1 MQSKALERITEYSA
15 GRRRRRRW
23 RSVLTVMA
31 SVVVFVTTYV
41 LILPAITMD
50 NDPTCNIAEHT
61 HTDECFGY
69 AYVLSCIEQTQ
80 VENNNIYIH
89 THSDKCYADGKL
101 VCTMRELSE
110 HIHTDDCYALDD
122 DLQNYVAVCGKE
134 QITEHTHTN
143 ECYDDTGII
152 CGKVQAVKHMHTDDC
167 FVLSDAEKVI
177 TCKLQEHTHHEIAC
191 YADRSADVETS
202 DDWQKSLKDVE
213 FCGEWHR
220 DVLAVAKSQ
229 IGYSE
234 SSRNVICDENGRLQ
248 GYTRYGEWYGEP
260 YGEWSAMFVS
270 FCLHYAGVEKMP
282 YGSDCNDWMLALSDE
297 RYDLYRKAGDHIP
310 SAGEIVFLDKDKDS
324 CTDSVG
330 IIAEIIP
337 QIESQAAK
345 LKVIQGDASSK
356 VQYVIYE
363 YTSESVIGY
372 SVLPDGNY
380 KEQTVTAQIYT
391 DGTYRNPLESDTTV
405 ITVSGILPKNASVY
419 AYPMNTQN
427 DDEICAY
434 DITVFD
440 SDGNVF
446 NVLDGESLDVR
457 ILSDKLKNSA
467 FDDGTHPEVYYVAEN
482 GTEERM
488 PTEYTE
494 DGIEFKTDHFSLYA
508 VRAVQEASAA
518 SYNDLV
524 NRINNNAKYIR
535 LTNSFTVGSAI
546 NIDWGKDV
554 IVDLNGKTISS
565 GSSNTVFN
573 VNNGGQLTVLDSTQ
587 PQASVQKQTLSKMT
601 YGNTASLSVSGERAT
616 LTYYVTRS
624 EVTNVQTGS
633 TVETLY
639 KYTVSTS
646 GAIKGSSQP
655 IITVNGGTFNLQSG
669 MLRSGTNRAVYQSYS
684 GGTINLSGG
693 YICGFERSYNTGWLN
708 QDDFGGAVYS
718 ASGTLNISNDAVIAA
733 NKAGCGGGVAV
744 MGQNKLN
751 ISGGVISGNVALFNN
766 ASVDHAGGGG
776 LVACAQTTVTMSDGY
791 ITNNTANGQCYLDGG
806 GGIFI
811 RDDCK
816 FTIRGG
822 YVTGNKAQG
831 GGGIK
836 TSSGNGC
843 TFTMD
848 GGFFSG
854 NLATAGEG
862 AGICIEY
869 NGRGYINAGYVT
881 NNILENTEH
890 WGGGGVFCADQAV
903 LEIKNMLATD
913 NSAGGFGGGVAGCPT
928 GKIYLYVDKGAAIF
942 DNHDVVDEDGI
953 HFVSG
958 GTKDGV
964 DYKICNEMFQRCGHA
979 DYFCAL
985 MGTVSG
991 TMLGGGSAG
1000 WRGSADYTEVHADKD
1015 DVIVS
1020 SGIMGLEANPDDE
1033 AKQNAYA
1040 LATVY
1045 INGNYSYTHGGAIMC
1060 NGILVVGNPLDI
1072 TLPTKVKINA
1082 SKVLYEGGGTNEL
1095 SLKDN
1100 DFEFQLIEAYLNGTV
1115 LDNAKCAED
1124 GSIKFDHQIILEE
1137 NGTYVYYV
1145 REIPKTNDNTILY
1158 DNTIYRITMEVQLDD
1173 GEIYFRESKKYTYSI
1188 VSMTVDKSND
1198 EGVNWSQY
1206 YKTSSPQGGNVT
1218 VTLSEEYSFV
1228 NRTMKFTTLTVRKE
1242 WQGTVGADSVTV
1254 TLRQNGADYKT
1265 VKLDASNNW
1274 SYTWTDLPEGYQ
1286 YTVHERS
1293 IPGYTASY
1301 NVLPGKVSTVQ
1312 RQLGTGTWWVPAS
1325 SLSKDNQYI
1334 IVSPDGKKA
1343 LCTTRDHM
1351 DLPFTSEDTVNVDMQ
1366 NGKFTL
1372 NGVQYS
1378 MWIPY
1383 DANMDNGA
1391 IYTPQDRKN
1400 NGGLALKSG
1409 VGDSWLLAQ
1418 PSEGKPLK
1426 GTTGI
1431 DWSSRVEYINGFLM
1445 INNEFDNQITTLR
1458 SIVFEGDKFT
1468 SSTAQAPVNAARFLV
1483 LVRGNPTLTETVV
1496 HDAVVVIT
1504 NEGSPVYALPE
1515 TGGNGSFAYISAGLT
1530 LIMIGAYLSY
1540 RKIKSSKE
1548 DTASF

>member
-1 MQSKALERITEYSA
+1 M
-15 GRRRRRRW
+15 
-23 RSVLTVMA
+23 
-31 SVVVFVTTYV
+31 
-41 LILPAITMD
+41 
-50 NDPTCNIAEHT
+50 
-61 HTDECFGY
+61 
-69 AYVLSCIEQTQ
+69 
-80 VENNNIYIH
+80 
-89 THSDKCYADGKL
+89 
-101 VCTMRELSE
+101 
-110 HIHTDDCYALDD
+110 
-122 DLQNYVAVCGKE
+122 
-134 QITEHTHTN
+134 
-143 ECYDDTGII
+143 
-152 CGKVQAVKHMHTDDC
+152 
-167 FVLSDAEKVI
+167 
-177 TCKLQEHTHHEIAC
+177 
-191 YADRSADVETS
+191 
-202 DDWQKSLKDVE
+202 
-213 FCGEWHR
+213 
-220 DVLAVAKSQ
+220 
-229 IGYSE
+229 
-234 SSRNVICDENGRLQ
+234 
-248 GYTRYGEWYGEP
+248 
-260 YGEWSAMFVS
+260 
-270 FCLHYAGVEKMP
+270 
-282 YGSDCNDWMLALSDE
+282 
-297 RYDLYRKAGDHIP
+297 
-310 SAGEIVFLDKDKDS
+310 
-324 CTDSVG
+324 
-330 IIAEIIP
+330 
-337 QIESQAAK
+337 
-345 LKVIQGDASSK
+345 
-356 VQYVIYE
+356 
-363 YTSESVIGY
+363 
-372 SVLPDGNY
+372 
-380 KEQTVTAQIYT
+380 
-391 DGTYRNPLESDTTV
+391 
-405 ITVSGILPKNASVY
+405 
-419 AYPMNTQN
+419 
-427 DDEICAY
+427 
-434 DITVFD
+434 
-440 SDGNVF
+440 
-446 NVLDGESLDVR
+446 
-457 ILSDKLKNSA
+457 
-467 FDDGTHPEVYYVAEN
+467 
-482 GTEERM
+482 
-488 PTEYTE
+488 
-494 DGIEFKTDHFSLYA
+494 
-508 VRAVQEASAA
+508 
-518 SYNDLV
+518 
-524 NRINNNAKYIR
+524 
-535 LTNSFTVGSAI
+535 
-546 NIDWGKDV
+546 
-554 IVDLNGKTISS
+554 DLNGKTISS

-573 VNNGGQLTVLDSTQ
+573 INNGGVLTVLDSAE
-587 PQASVQKQTLSKMT
+587 PAESVSKQTAPEMT
-601 YGNTASLSVSGERAT
+601 YGNAASLSVSGESAT

-624 EVTNVQTGS
+624 DITNTQKGS
-633 TVETLY
+633 TEETLY
-639 KYTVSTS
+639 KHTVITS

-669 MLRSGTNRAVYQSYS
+669 MLRSGTNRAVYQGYS
-684 GGTINLSGG
+684 GGTVNLSGG

-733 NKAGCGGGVAV
+733 NKAGCGGGIAA
-744 MGQNKLN
+744 MGQNMLN
-751 ISGGVISGNVALFNN
+751 IS
-766 ASVDHAGGGG
+766 
-776 LVACAQTTVTMSDGY
+776 
-791 ITNNTANGQCYLDGG
+791 
-806 GGIFI
+806 
-811 RDDCK
+811 
-816 FTIRGG
+816 
-822 YVTGNKAQG
+822 

-836 TSSGNGC
+836 TSSGNWC

-869 NGRGYINAGYVT
+869 NGRGYINAGYIT
-881 NNILENTEH
+881 NNILEKTEH
-890 WGGGGVFCADQAV
+890 WGGGGLFCADQAV
-903 LEIKNMLATD
+903 LEIKNMLTTENA
-913 NSAGGFGGGVAGCPT
+913 AGGFGGGVAGCPT
-928 GKIYLYVDKGAAIF
+928 GKLYLYVDKGAAIF
-942 DNHDVVDEDGI
+942 DNRDVVDDDGI

-958 GTKDGV
+958 GTKDDV

-991 TMLGGGSAG
+991 TMLGGGSVN
-1000 WRGSADYTEVHADKD
+1000 WHGSADYTEVYADKD

-1033 AKQNAYA
+1033 ARQNAYA

-1060 NGILVVGNPLDI
+1060 NGILVVGVPNDI

-1095 SLKDN
+1095 PLKDN
-1100 DFEFQLIEAYLNGTV
+1100 DFEFELIQAYLNGTV

-1124 GSIKFDHQIILEE
+1124 GSIKFNHQIILEE

-1274 SYTWTDLPEGYQ
+1274 SYTWTDLPEGYH
-1286 YTVHERS
+1286 YTVHEQS
-1293 IPGYTASY
+1293 LPGYTASY

-1312 RQLGTGTWWVPAS
+1312 RQLGDGMWWVPAS

-1334 IVSPDGKKA
+1334 IVSPDGKTA

-1391 IYTPQDRKN
+1391 IYTPQDRNN

-1409 VGDSWLLAQ
+1409 VGDSWLLTQ
-1418 PSEGKPLK
+1418 PAEGKPLK

-1431 DWSSRVEYINGFLM
+1431 EWSSRIEYINGFLM

-1468 SSTAQAPVNAARFLV
+1468 SSTAQAPVNAVRFLV

-1496 HDAVVVIT
+1496 NDAIVVIT
-1504 NEGSPVYALPE
+1504 NQGSPVYALSE
-1515 TGGNGSFAYISAGLT
+1515 TGGTGSFAYVFSGLM
-1530 LIMIGAYLSY
+1530 LIMLGSYLTY
-1540 RKIKSSKE
+1540 RKIKLNKKN
-1548 DTASF
+1548 TASF